1 MFLLLIIRTQKVA
14 FISWTQDAFPF
25 IWLIGLMPIS
35 HIHFK
40 NIGYLIQYGD
50 RWLHF
55 IANIQIDRIKALVQ
69 PMLQFR
75 FGDTFRFQKFLYPI
89 HGTFL
94 VVCCKGTQFKWVNG
108 MNRVFFP
115 SLCTSVVPQINKVL
129 IPNAPKQ
136 FPDNWYSLIEIRP

>member
-1 MFLLLIIRTQKVA
+1 
-14 FISWTQDAFPF
+14 
-25 IWLIGLMPIS
+25 MPIS

-75 FGDTFRFQKFLYPI
+75 LGDTFRFQKFLYPI

-136 FPDNWYSLIEIRP
+136 FPDNSVAVLTSLRAAISKV